1 MEKTLKSTAM
11 NYGIYL
17 GITLV
22 LVTVLAY
29 AMDIELL
36 TKWWLGIIL
45 FFVVLAFGIVSTI
58 KAKELLNGFIS
69 FKQAFSSY
77 FIAIAIGILIS
88 TAASVLL
95 FNFSSF
101 S

>member
-58 KAKELLNGFIS
+58 KAKELLNKID
-69 FKQAFSSY
+69 
-77 FIAIAIGILIS
+77 
-88 TAASVLL
+88 LL
-95 FNFSSF
+95 G
-101 S
+101 